1 MLAMKQ
7 IVVFLHFLYLTCWF
21 SNQIQAQPPNKFSY
35 QAVIRD
41 ANDALLVNTT
51 VGIRVSILQDLGI
64 MGIVP
69 VYVETHTATTNN
81 NGLLSIQ
88 IGNGA
93 PQSGAISSI
102 SWSVWTYALKTEIDP
117 NGGSNYSINSTAPL
131 LSVPYAM
138 YANSS
143 GDNKWTSTGPN
154 HIANTNSGNVGINI
168 GIPPNKLSVV
178 GTTSIIGNVG
188 IGTHFP
194 SEQLHT
200 TGSVRHQS
208 LSGTG
213 TRVVYASADGKL
225 QVPVNTTSSNTTVQS
240 GAPGSCQ
247 ILISTITLSGLP
259 TSIPAQNI
267 SVNLNVSCYQESWI
281 KAFIVAPNG
290 DVLNLTS
297 NATTDGPYTT
307 HPCLQNI
314 TFTDFGFGKMI
325 PQNTSYS
332 DYVYSNAVTDI
343 SPQPEGDMTT
353 WCGITPTVATFG
365 AIGSGNIN
373 PNGVWTLKI
382 LQDYPSSAWS
392 LNSWSVNTPS
402 VAAGVNGTFPKWN
415 NNLLS
420 TYSNISEVNDK
431 VAIGIP
437 FPTHKLTVN
446 GDIRAFGAS
455 VLASNALK
463 VQSTDLS
470 YNFGLEKD
478 NISGGRLSIAG
489 NWNMLFATNGID
501 RMVINN
507 GGSVGIATTS
517 PTATLS
523 VNGSANKPGGG
534 SWATFSDSRLKK
546 NILDYS
552 DGLNTLLK
560 INPKRFHYNEKM
572 DCDTSKEFVGI
583 IAQDLKEIAPYM
595 VQDVKL
601 KDENYLS
608 VDNSAM
614 TYMLI
619 NAVKEQQAQI
629 ELLIKENE
637 ILRQRMDAITR

>member
-1 MLAMKQ
+1 MKH

-21 SNQIQAQPPNKFSY
+21 STQIQAQPPNKFSY

-51 VGIRVSILQDLGI
+51 VGIRVSIMQDLGM

-88 IGNGA
+88 IGNGI
-93 PQSGAISSI
+93 PVSGTISSI
-102 SWSVWTYALKTEIDP
+102 SWSVWSYALKTEIDP
-117 NGGSNYSINSTAPL
+117 AGGNNYSITGTAPL

-213 TRVVYASADGKL
+213 TRAVYANADGKL
-225 QVPVNTTSSNTTVQS
+225 QVPVNSTAINTTAQN
-240 GAPGSCQ
+240 GIAGNCQ
-247 ILISTITLSGLP
+247 MVTSTITLSGLP
-259 TSIPAQNI
+259 TSIPSQNI
-267 SVNLNVSCYQESWI
+267 SVNLNVSCYTASWI

-290 DVLNLTS
+290 DILNLTS
-297 NATTDGPYTT
+297 NAQTGGINN
-307 HPCLQNI
+307 CLQNI

-325 PQNTSYS
+325 PLNTSYFN
-332 DYVYSNAVTDI
+332 YVNGNAVTDI
-343 SPQPEGDMTT
+343 SPQPEGEMTT
-353 WCGITPTVATFG
+353 WCGIIPTVATFG
-365 AIGSGNIN
+365 AIGGGNIN

-392 LNSWSVNTPS
+392 LNSWSVNAPS
-402 VAAGVNGTFPKWN
+402 VAAGVNGSFPKWN

-463 VQSTDLS
+463 VQSSDLS
-470 YNFGLEKD
+470 YSFGLEKD
-478 NISGGRLSIAG
+478 NINGGRLSIAG

-507 GGSVGIATTS
+507 GGAVGIATTS

-601 KDENYLS
+601 KDQNYLS

-629 ELLIKENE
+629 ELLRKENE
-637 ILRQRMDAITR
+637 ILKQRMDAITR

>member
-1 MLAMKQ
+1 MLAMKH

-51 VGIRVSILQDLGI
+51 VGIRVSILQDLGM

-143 GDNKWTSTGPN
+143 GDNKWTSTGTN
-154 HIANTNSGNVGINI
+154 HIANTNAGNVGINI

-178 GTTSIIGNVG
+178 GNTSIVGNVG

-200 TGSVRHQS
+200 TGTVRHQS

-213 TRVVYASADGKL
+213 IRAVYANADGKL
-225 QVPVNTTSSNTTVQS
+225 QVPVNSTAINTTAQN
-240 GAPGSCQ
+240 GIAGNCQ
-247 ILISTITLSGLP
+247 IVTSTITLSGLP
-259 TSIPAQNI
+259 TSIPSQNI
-267 SVNLNVSCYQESWI
+267 SVNLNVSCYTASWI

-290 DVLNLTS
+290 DILNLTS
-297 NATTDGPYTT
+297 NAQTGGINN
-307 HPCLQNI
+307 CLQNI

-325 PQNTSYS
+325 PLNTSYFN
-332 DYVYSNAVTDI
+332 YVNGNAVTDI
-343 SPQPEGDMTT
+343 SPQPEGEMTS
-353 WCGITPTVATFG
+353 WCGIIPTVTTFG
-365 AIGSGNIN
+365 AIGGGNIN

-463 VQSTDLS
+463 VQSSDLS
-470 YNFGLEKD
+470 YSFGLEKD
-478 NISGGRLSIAG
+478 NINGGRLSIAG

-507 GGSVGIATTS
+507 GGAVGIATTS

-534 SWATFSDSRLKK
+534 SWSVFSDQRLKQ
-546 NILDYS
+546 NILPYQ
-552 DGLNTLLK
+552 DGLAILRK
-560 INPKRFHYNEKM
+560 IAPVRFHYNEKSG
-572 DCDTSKEFVGI
+572 CDTRPEYIGVL
-583 IAQDLKEIAPYM
+583 AQELQKVAPYM
-595 VQDVKL
+595 VSTFS
-601 KDENYLS
+601 KDEEDYLS

-619 NAVKEQQAQI
+619 NAVKEQQIQI

>member
-1 MLAMKQ
+1 MLAMKH

-21 SNQIQAQPPNKFSY
+21 SNQIHAQPPNKFSY

-41 ANDALLVNTT
+41 ASDALLVNTT
-51 VGIRVSILQDLGI
+51 VGIRVSILQDLGM

-225 QVPVNTTSSNTTVQS
+225 QVPVNSTAINTTAQN
-240 GAPGSCQ
+240 GIAGNCQ
-247 ILISTITLSGLP
+247 IVTSTITLSGLP
-259 TSIPAQNI
+259 TSIPSQNI
-267 SVNLNVSCYQESWI
+267 SVHLNVSCYTASWI

-290 DVLNLTS
+290 DILNLTS
-297 NATTDGPYTT
+297 NAQTGGINN
-307 HPCLQNI
+307 CLQNI

-325 PQNTSYS
+325 PLNTSYFN
-332 DYVYSNAVTDI
+332 YVNGNAVTDI
-343 SPQPEGDMTT
+343 SPQPEGEMTT
-353 WCGITPTVATFG
+353 WCGIIPTVATFG

-392 LNSWSVNTPS
+392 LNSWSVNAPS

-463 VQSTDLS
+463 VQSSDLS
-470 YNFGLEKD
+470 YSFGLEKD
-478 NISGGRLSIAG
+478 NINGGRLSIAG

-507 GGSVGIATTS
+507 GGAVGIATTS

-534 SWATFSDSRLKK
+534 SWSVFSDQRLKQ
-546 NILDYS
+546 NILPYQ
-552 DGLNTLLK
+552 DGLAILRK
-560 INPKRFHYNEKM
+560 IAPVRFHYNEKSG
-572 DCDTSKEFVGI
+572 CDTRPEYIGVL
-583 IAQDLKEIAPYM
+583 AQELQKVAPYM
-595 VQDVKL
+595 VSTFS
-601 KDENYLS
+601 KDEEDYLS

-619 NAVKEQQAQI
+619 NAVKEQQIQI